1 MNKFELTQKLQDKCN
16 LTRQEASEVVEIF
29 FSKMTNAL
37 VNGDRVE
44 IRGLCSFY
52 IKEYEGYTGRNPK
65 TGKKVQ
71 VAPKKLPFLKCGK
84 ELKERVDY
92 PASLEICCK
101 RQGIKLNHHE
111 ALSDARGCAMLYLKS
126 GILG

>member
-1 MNKFELTQKLQDKCN
+1 MNKLELTQKLQDKCN

-65 TGKKVQ
+65 TSKKVQ
-71 VAPKKLPFLKCGK
+71 VAPKKLPFFKCGK

-92 PASLEICCK
+92 PA
-101 RQGIKLNHHE
+101 N
-111 ALSDARGCAMLYLKS
+111 
-126 GILG
+126 